1 MSEMQVLDQAGG
13 YPDALAAGRD
23 GTLWFTEAED
33 RIGRRTL
40 DGQVTSFPAADHP
53 GAAIGGL
60 TIGPD
65 GALWYTDLWETDSP
79 TVPGESVTHR
89 AVGRMASDGS
99 TSQIQLPD
107 DGWFPNLI
115 TTGPDGNLW
124 VTEWAGNKVIRLTPA
139 GQITEFAASGP
150 LGIASGPDGNIWFTE
165 TNNSVIGRVNLD

>member
-1 MSEMQVLDQAGG
+1 MANGAVASYASSATTRAITS
-13 YPDALAAGRD
+13 YAPDVSSSTNSVEGHDTDRRNSDTWALNSSGASALMRCAMPGM
-23 GTLWFTEAED
+23 TA
-33 RIGRRTL
+33 
-40 DGQVTSFPAADHP
+40 SFD
-53 GAAIGGL
+53 
-60 TIGPD
+60 
-65 GALWYTDLWETDSP
+65 
-79 TVPGESVTHR
+79 
-89 AVGRMASDGS
+89 VGMASDGS